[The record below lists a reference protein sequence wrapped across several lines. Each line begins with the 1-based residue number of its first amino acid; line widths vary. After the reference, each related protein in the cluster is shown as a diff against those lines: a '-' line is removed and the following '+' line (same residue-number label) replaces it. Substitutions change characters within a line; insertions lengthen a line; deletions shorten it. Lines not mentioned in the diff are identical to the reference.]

1 MMHVK
6 CVLTLLIATLA
17 TACTTRNVNILPI
30 AASDIGTATSLVPL
44 ETTTQVTSTPCATPN
59 SPPRR
64 EPAAFAAD
72 LSALGPNAQFESM
85 MVGYTVW
92 TETEP
97 NCYQGR
103 KTMFRGNVSFHLAP
117 IQGTS
122 RPGDPYARQ
131 LDKALLVVGVQPT
144 GAATQAGPFSCPASI
159 GGLAAVYQ
167 LQPGVAVDRGFHGP
181 NSEFG
186 LFPLTETQPLQDVTG
201 MTAGETRGRAT
212 ASSANP
218 GMLTIEID
226 VTDATLA
233 AIRRGDAQL
242 GFALA
247 GVNEQGRLQQGN
259 PNFSALPISQD
270 VQFDCRTIVRSISLL
285 TRSK

>member
-1 MMHVK
+1 MSLRI
-6 CVLTLLIATLA
+6 VLALLTATLA
-17 TACTTRNVNILPI
+17 TACTTRNVNILPM
-30 AASDIGTATSLVPL
+30 AATDIGTATSLVPL
-44 ETTTQVTSTPCATPN
+44 ETTTQVTSTPCAAPN

-64 EPAAFAAD
+64 EPAAFASD
-72 LSALGPNAQFESM
+72 LSALNPNAQFESM

-92 TETEP
+92 TATEP
-97 NCYQGR
+97 NCSQGR
-103 KTMFRGNVSFHLAP
+103 KTMFRGNASFDLAP

-131 LDKALLVVGVQPT
+131 LDRALLILGVQPT
-144 GAATQAGPFSCPASI
+144 GATTQAGPFTCPAST

-167 LQPGVAVDRGFHGP
+167 LQPGVAVDRGFRGP
-181 NSEFG
+181 NTEFG
-186 LFPLTETQPLQDVTG
+186 LFPPTETQPLQDVTG

-212 ASSANP
+212 ASSNSA
-218 GMLTIEID
+218 GTLTIEVD

-233 AIRRGDAQL
+233 AIRRGDARL

-247 GVNEQGRLQQGN
+247 GADERGRLQQGN
-259 PNFSALPISQD
+259 PNFAALPISQD
-270 VQFDCRTIVRSISLL
+270 VQFDCRTVVRSISLL